1 MTHSCRAAGFLNYNT
16 LTTFHI
22 MRNFLFFAFFSG
34 ILMSQIACNK
44 GGNAIKTR
52 HGHMFTNH
60 TNGTTPKAQSGE
72 MVTVNVYTWLNDSL
86 VSSTVRDMGGPRE
99 VMLPDSAQLT
109 ERAPAVFDAIFLMT
123 KGDSATLI
131 QTVDSVMAKGIP
143 KNFGTVKEIR
153 YEIVLVDQLDKAAV
167 QKKMEAEQQKAEV
180 ARGVGVEVD
189 KTLHATLADYKAH
202 KLGSKLQK
210 TASGLEYII
219 YEKGNGAPLQKGE
232 KIPTNYLGLL
242 QKDGQVFDGSYDRG
256 GPQPFQV
263 GGMIPGFDEGLLL
276 LNHGGKAVFF
286 IPSALAYGEKG
297 IPNSP
302 IGPNSDLVFYVE
314 VE

>member
-1 MTHSCRAAGFLNYNT
+1 
-16 LTTFHI
+16 
-22 MRNFLFFAFFSG
+22 MRNFLFFAFFSA

-44 GGNAIKTR
+44 GGNAVKTR

-72 MVTVNVYTWLNDSL
+72 LITVNVYTWLNDSL
-86 VSSTVRDMGGPRE
+86 VSSTTRDMGGPRE
-99 VMLPDSAQLT
+99 VMLPDTAQLN
-109 ERAPAVFDAIFLMT
+109 ERAPAVFDALFMMT

-131 QTVDSVMAKGIP
+131 QKVDSLMAKGIP
-143 KNFGTVKEIR
+143 KNFGEVKEIR
-153 YEIVLVDQLDKAAV
+153 YEIVMVDQLDKAGV
-167 QKKMEAEQQKAEV
+167 QKKMEEEQQKAEA
-180 ARGVGVEVD
+180 ARAAGVEVE
-189 KTLHATLADYKAH
+189 KALRATLADYKAK
-202 KLGSKLQK
+202 KLGGKLQK

-219 YEKGNGAPLQKGE
+219 QEKGNGAPLQKGE
-232 KIPTNYLGLL
+232 KVSTNYLGLL
-242 QKDGQVFDGSYDRG
+242 LKDGQVFDGSYDRG
-256 GPQPFQV
+256 GAVPFEV

-276 LNHGGKAVFF
+276 LNHGAKATFF
-286 IPSALAYGEKG
+286 IPANLAYGDKG